1 MVHFSKCSTTAANC
15 SPETQIEMKD
25 GTVEHFPGVGFRVL
39 QHRSEV
45 ADHVGGL
52 VGLDGGEG
60 VQGLLQVAAV
70 CVEVPQSVGQGFN
83 IE

>member
-1 MVHFSKCSTTAANC
+1 
-15 SPETQIEMKD
+15 MKD